1 MDIRG
6 GGGPVTSPTDEI
18 RPAHPSPWPQSQPS
32 RASQPSEPS
41 RPSQRRHPL
50 RWLRSPW
57 PHQRGRDRI
66 AQAVV
71 VALACLP
78 AALVAGRLFA
88 GMRYLAPLAG
98 AVVVAALV
106 AWLSAH
112 LVARIELVWLLG
124 LVGGVLYGI
133 VLTAGNVDL
142 LVSGLRAGWPRVLAA
157 AVPAEPRAML
167 LIPLGALLWAAAHLA
182 VVLVVRTENTLLPL
196 LPPVAGLIGV
206 LLLVGDAGDGV
217 TAATLALGGWRPSPV
232 LLTGVFILLAMAVA
246 ALRAARPLAAPD
258 PATGPAGGP
267 DGPGG
272 SGGSGGPAGSPGR
285 ARRALNGSLVVT
297 VVVVVVVTLL
307 ATVIGRQ
314 LPVAARFDPREH
326 VSPPVENVTALNPL
340 VQVRAQLVDA
350 EHEVF
355 TVRLADD
362 PRTGRPAAA
371 DTRVRIAA
379 LGDFDGAS
387 WRDDGQFVR
396 VDETLPTS
404 DGSSVRP
411 SASVTVRAEVTFGAA
426 GSDLLPTFGQP
437 TSVTYHPAA
446 EVAGAAPA
454 GGSGDAPDLVFQPSS
469 GSLAALATPARGD
482 RVELV
487 MQVPRPSQRALA
499 EAVPATGPAAEP
511 YTTLPGRPS
520 WLEATAKRLVG
531 DARTPYQRL
540 DALQKALAG
549 PGYPYDLSASPGHSY
564 GVLNDFLNPQQE
576 SDSHGYAEQHAT
588 AFAALARA
596 LGFPTR
602 VAVGYL
608 LDRNRVTTDGAF
620 TVTNWQAHAWPEVL
634 LAGIGWVSFEPTDIS
649 DLRHRAPTVEPMP
662 LGGRSIEAP
671 ASLKPLEP
679 PGVDPPSD
687 AGGGAGGGAGRV
699 LAWTL
704 LIAVVSLLGLVLA
717 TLSLIIG
724 EKARRRA
731 ARGRGTPGE
740 RARGAW
746 HEARDRLAEHG
757 VSRSRALTY
766 REVLGLAGQRPAT
779 AAVEQPLRE
788 LAALAEMAR
797 FAGGGAVEPDAT
809 RAWQLVAQ
817 IRHGLRNSNGRASA
831 LRARIDP
838 RPLLPPPRGSSD
850 LSPDPAAEVPPGGP
864 AGPPPPSWAEPR

>member
-1 MDIRG
+1 M
-6 GGGPVTSPTDEI
+6 
-18 RPAHPSPWPQSQPS
+18 
-32 RASQPSEPS
+32 
-41 RPSQRRHPL
+41 L
-50 RWLRSPW
+50 
-57 PHQRGRDRI
+57 
-66 AQAVV
+66 

-98 AVVVAALV
+98 AVVAAALV
-106 AWLSAH
+106 AWLSAQ
-112 LVARIELVWLLG
+112 LVARLELVWLLG
-124 LVGGVLYGI
+124 LVGGVLYGV

-142 LVSGLRAGWPRVLAA
+142 LVSGLRVGWPRVLAA
-157 AVPAEPRAML
+157 AVPAEPRAVL
-167 LIPLGALLWAAAHLA
+167 LIPLGAMLWVAAHLA

-196 LPPVAGLIGV
+196 LPPLVGLIGV

-232 LLTGVFILLAMAVA
+232 LLTGAFILLAMAVA

-272 SGGSGGPAGSPGR
+272 PAGPGGPDGSPGR

-362 PRTGRPAAA
+362 PRTGRPAVA

-387 WRDDGQFVR
+387 WRDDGRFVR
-396 VDETLPTS
+396 VDQTLPTS

-411 SASVTVRAEVTFGAA
+411 STSVTVRAEVTFGAA

-446 EVAGAAPA
+446 EVAGAAPV

-499 EAVPATGPAAEP
+499 EAVPATGTAAEP

-531 DARTPYQRL
+531 DARTPYQQL

-576 SDSHGYAEQHAT
+576 TDSHGYAEQHAT

-704 LIAVVSLLGLVLA
+704 LIAVVSLLGLVLV

-731 ARGRGTPGE
+731 ARSRGTAGD
-740 RARGAW
+740 RVRGAW

-779 AAVEQPLRE
+779 AAAEQPLRE

-797 FAGGGAVEPDAT
+797 FAGGGAFEPDAT

-817 IRHGLRNSNGRASA
+817 IRQGLRNSNGRASA

-850 LSPDPAAEVPPGGP
+850 LPPDPAAEVAPGGQAARIPEPAVSAGPATGFGPPPAPGPVAGFGSVDGVGPVAAPAAPADPQPSEPDGP
-864 AGPPPPSWAEPR
+864 AGPPPSSWAEPR